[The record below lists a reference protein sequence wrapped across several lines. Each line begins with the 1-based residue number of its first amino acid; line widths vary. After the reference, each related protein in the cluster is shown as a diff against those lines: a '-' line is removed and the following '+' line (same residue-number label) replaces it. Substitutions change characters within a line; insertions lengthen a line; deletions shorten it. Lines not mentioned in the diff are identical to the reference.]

1 MRRNLKRLLAL
12 AMVLALIL
20 SGLCDSRFQV
30 LAQESTEAETEVLE
44 EQDSAEEEQK
54 EDEASDVVEEPEIA
68 DVVEEPEIAD
78 VVEEPEIAE
87 ELEATGETADS
98 GQTAEP
104 DVVEASEGA
113 EESEEA
119 ALNEAAQASSSEEVK
134 TDAKTDEQADTQASS
149 PMRIVRPGDTVVHT
163 YTFYDEDGT
172 TELDQQ
178 ILSVGET
185 LNEPETPEKEHA
197 RFVGWYTD
205 VTEGELFDAFGE
217 EGELTESIDTVLY
230 ARYETAFY
238 VYYMDEKHEKVIFTQ
253 TYHADGEKVVVADVP
268 FVTSDT
274 EAALIGWST
283 DLKEG
288 PDTFAGTKDLA
299 IEGDDLTLYPV
310 VAKAHW
316 ITFKSDGGSVTEP
329 VFVRTGETTTK
340 PEDPVRAGY
349 AFAGWYED
357 EACTKAFSFG
367 GELSA
372 NVTLYAK
379 WDAVRVNYTVLYWQE
394 NADDDGYSLKESEVR
409 QGLSGTLTEASASK
423 PIRAS
428 VQVRKNWSFS
438 RLLPG
443 MVLR

>member
-68 DVVEEPEIAD
+68 DMVEEPEIADVVEEPEIAD

-98 GQTAEP
+98 GQAAEP
-104 DVVEASEGA
+104 DVEEASEGA
-113 EESEEA
+113 EESEKT
-119 ALNEAAQASSSEEVK
+119 ALNEAAQASSYEEVK
-134 TDAKTDEQADTQASS
+134 TDAKTDEQTDTQSSS
-149 PMRIVRPGDTVVHT
+149 PMRIVRPGDAVVHT

-230 ARYETAFY
+230 ARYETCLLY
-238 VYYMDEKHEKVIFTQ
+238 
-253 TYHADGEKVVVADVP
+253 
-268 FVTSDT
+268 TSD
-274 EAALIGWST
+274 AA
-283 DLKEG
+283 
-288 PDTFAGTKDLA
+288 
-299 IEGDDLTLYPV
+299 
-310 VAKAHW
+310 
-316 ITFKSDGGSVTEP
+316 
-329 VFVRTGETTTK
+329 
-340 PEDPVRAGY
+340 
-349 AFAGWYED
+349 D
-357 EACTKAFSFG
+357 E
-367 GELSA
+367 
-372 NVTLYAK
+372 
-379 WDAVRVNYTVLYWQE
+379 
-394 NADDDGYSLKESEVR
+394 
-409 QGLSGTLTEASASK
+409 
-423 PIRAS
+423 
-428 VQVRKNWSFS
+428 
-438 RLLPG
+438 
-443 MVLR
+443 

>member
-54 EDEASDVVEEPEIA
+54 EDEASEIVEEPETA
-68 DVVEEPEIAD
+68 DVMEEP
-78 VVEEPEIAE
+78 
-87 ELEATGETADS
+87 
-98 GQTAEP
+98 
-104 DVVEASEGA
+104 ASEGT
-113 EESEEA
+113 EETDA
-119 ALNEAAQASSSEEVK
+119 ATPTENAQASLSEEEK
-134 TDAKTDEQADTQASS
+134 ADAKSDEQADIQTSS
-149 PMRIVRPGDTVVHT
+149 PMRIVRPGDAVVHT

-172 TELDQQ
+172 TELNQQ
-178 ILSVGET
+178 ILSAGET

-230 ARYETAFY
+230 ARYETVFY

-253 TYHADGEKVVVADVP
+253 TYHADGEKVVVTDVP

-283 DLKEG
+283 DPKED
-288 PDTFAGTKDLA
+288 PDTFTGTKDLT
-299 IEGDDLTLYPV
+299 IEGDDPSLYPV

-316 ITFKSDGGSVTEP
+316 ITFEVNGGSVVDP
-329 VFVRTGETTTK
+329 MFVRTGETTAK

-349 AFAGWYED
+349 AFVGWYKD

-394 NADDDGYSLKESEVR
+394 NADDEGYSLKAVSYTH
-409 QGLSGTLTEASASK
+409 LTLPTKS
-423 PIRAS
+423 S
-428 VQVRKNWSFS
+428 V
-438 RLLPG
+438 
-443 MVLR
+443 

>member
-44 EQDSAEEEQK
+44 EQESAEEEQK
-54 EDEASDVVEEPEIA
+54 EDEASEVVEEL
-68 DVVEEPEIAD
+68 EIAD

-98 GQTAEP
+98 GQAAEP

-134 TDAKTDEQADTQASS
+134 TDAKTDDQTDTQASS

-172 TELDQQ
+172 KELDQQ
-178 ILSVGET
+178 ILSAGET

-230 ARYETAFY
+230 ARY
-238 VYYMDEKHEKVIFTQ
+238 
-253 TYHADGEKVVVADVP
+253 
-268 FVTSDT
+268 
-274 EAALIGWST
+274 
-283 DLKEG
+283 
-288 PDTFAGTKDLA
+288 
-299 IEGDDLTLYPV
+299 
-310 VAKAHW
+310 
-316 ITFKSDGGSVTEP
+316 
-329 VFVRTGETTTK
+329 
-340 PEDPVRAGY
+340 
-349 AFAGWYED
+349 
-357 EACTKAFSFG
+357 
-367 GELSA
+367 
-372 NVTLYAK
+372 
-379 WDAVRVNYTVLYWQE
+379 
-394 NADDDGYSLKESEVR
+394 
-409 QGLSGTLTEASASK
+409 
-423 PIRAS
+423 
-428 VQVRKNWSFS
+428 
-438 RLLPG
+438 
-443 MVLR
+443 

>member
-44 EQDSAEEEQK
+44 EQESAEEEQK
-54 EDEASDVVEEPEIA
+54 EDEASEVVEEPEIV

-98 GQTAEP
+98 GQAAES

-113 EESEEA
+113 EESEKA
-119 ALNEAAQASSSEEVK
+119 ALNEAAQASSSEEGK

-149 PMRIVRPGDTVVHT
+149 PMRIVRPGDAVVHT

-230 ARYETAFY
+230 ARYETVFY

-253 TYHADGEKVVVADVP
+253 TYHEDGEKVVVADVP

-274 EAALIGWST
+274 EAALIG
-283 DLKEG
+283 
-288 PDTFAGTKDLA
+288 
-299 IEGDDLTLYPV
+299 
-310 VAKAHW
+310 
-316 ITFKSDGGSVTEP
+316 
-329 VFVRTGETTTK
+329 
-340 PEDPVRAGY
+340 
-349 AFAGWYED
+349 
-357 EACTKAFSFG
+357 
-367 GELSA
+367 
-372 NVTLYAK
+372 
-379 WDAVRVNYTVLYWQE
+379 
-394 NADDDGYSLKESEVR
+394 
-409 QGLSGTLTEASASK
+409 
-423 PIRAS
+423 
-428 VQVRKNWSFS
+428 
-438 RLLPG
+438 
-443 MVLR
+443 